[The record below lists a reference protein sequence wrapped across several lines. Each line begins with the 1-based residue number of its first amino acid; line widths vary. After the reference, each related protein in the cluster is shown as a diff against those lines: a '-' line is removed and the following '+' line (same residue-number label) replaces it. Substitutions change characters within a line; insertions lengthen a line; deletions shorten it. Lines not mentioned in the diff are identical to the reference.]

1 MILKLQGFLMS
12 TLVLSSVIFCC
23 FIGSEIFVRYVIDD
37 GMQYNLEMWKYA
49 RKLKRV
55 SGDPSQGHNHIP
67 NRSAHLMGVD
77 IVINSHGHRNKET
90 SINKPPGITRVAM
103 LGDSLTFGWGVP
115 SKNTVS
121 ERLEV
126 LLNENRDGKQFE
138 VINTG
143 IGNTNTEMQVARFLA
158 DEVKFSPDIVVL
170 NYFIND
176 AEPIPQ
182 PTKNILMKYSAAYVF
197 FSLRMA
203 SIGRIF
209 FGGKQWHQYYLDLY
223 KEESEGWQ
231 RVQIFFKKLSEYC
244 RSKNIRLVFV
254 NYPELHQFRPYS
266 FTVVTQK
273 LKNMADQQEVPF
285 FNLFPTL
292 QGQKEENL
300 WVSRQDQHPNSLACS
315 LIAQAI
321 KEIFEKHFYISKP
334 TRAETS
340 DEQ

>member
-1 MILKLQGFLMS
+1 MTRKCSDFLVS
-12 TLVLSSVIFCC
+12 TLVFSFVIFGCL
-23 FIGSEIFVRYVIDD
+23 IGSEILVRYVIDD

-49 RKLKRV
+49 RKLKHV
-55 SGDPSQGHNHIP
+55 SKDPSQGHKHIP
-67 NRSAHLMGVD
+67 DRSAHLMGVNV
-77 IVINSHGHRNKET
+77 VINSHGHRSKEIP
-90 SINKPPGITRVAM
+90 INKLPGIIRVAM

-115 SKNTVS
+115 SKETIS

-126 LLNENRDGKQFE
+126 LLNKNGSGKQFE

-158 DEVKFSPDIVVL
+158 DEVKFFPDIVVL

-209 FGGKQWHQYYLDLY
+209 FGGKQWDQYYLDLY

-273 LKNMADQQEVPF
+273 LKNMADQQEIPF
-285 FNLFPTL
+285 FDLFLTL
-292 QGQKEENL
+292 QEQEEESL

-315 LIAQAI
+315 LIARAI
-321 KEIFEKHFYISKP
+321 KDALGKHLSINKP
-334 TRAETS
+334 ALTETS
-340 DEQ
+340 GKQ